1 MAARGFGSDN
11 HAGALPEVLA
21 AMGAVNEGHAGSY
34 GHDEDTERVEA
45 LFGER
50 FGPGARTFFV
60 FNGSG
65 ANVVAMRAM
74 CKPWEAVICTQAAHM
89 EVDECGAP
97 EAIAGVKLLTVA
109 APDGKLTPDLIT
121 RRIARVGD
129 EHAAQARVVSVTQT
143 TELGTLYS
151 LDELAAITATARE
164 HGLLVHMDGARFL
177 NAAEALGCSFADLAR
192 GVDILSFGGT
202 KAGMVFGEAIVVLR
216 PELADGMPY
225 LRKQTLQLASKMRF
239 VAAQFEALLR
249 DDAGLRAVGNANAM
263 ARRLAAAIQRIDG
276 VRITQAVQ
284 ANVVFAILP
293 PEATERLQRD
303 WRFYTWDEHT
313 GEVRWM
319 CAWDTTADDV
329 DAFAAAVA
337 DAVGAAVA

>member
-21 AMGAVNEGHAGSY
+21 ALGAVNGGHAASY
-34 GHDEDTERVEA
+34 GHDEETERVER
-45 LFGER
+45 LFADR
-50 FGPGARTFFV
+50 FGPHARTFFA

-65 ANVVAMRAM
+65 ANIVALRAM
-74 CKPWEAVICTQAAHM
+74 CRPWEAVICAESAHL
-89 EVDECGAP
+89 EVDECGAA
-97 EAIAGVKLLTVA
+97 EAVAGLKLLTVPT
-109 APDGKLTPDLIT
+109 PDGKLTPELVA
-121 RRIARVGD
+121 RRVVRVGD
-129 EHAAQARVVSVTQT
+129 EHAAQARVVSVTQP
-143 TELGTLYS
+143 TELGTLYT

-164 HGLLVHMDGARFL
+164 HGLLVHLDGARFL
-177 NAAEALGCSFADLAR
+177 NAVEALGCSFADLAR
-192 GVDILSFGGT
+192 GVDIVSFGGT
-202 KAGMVFGEAIVVLR
+202 KAGCVFGEAIVVLR
-216 PELADGMPY
+216 PELADGMRY

-239 VAAQFEALLR
+239 VAAQFDALLT
-249 DDAGLRAVGNANAM
+249 DDVGLRAVGHANAM
-263 ARRLAAAIQRIDG
+263 ARRLAAAVQRIDG

-284 ANVVFAILP
+284 ANVVFAVVP
-293 PEATERLQRD
+293 AAATERLQRD
-303 WRFYTWDEHT
+303 WRFYTWNEHT

>member
-1 MAARGFGSDN
+1 MGARGFGSDN
-11 HAGALPEVLA
+11 HAGALPEALA
-21 AMGAVNEGHAGSY
+21 AMAAVNEGHASSY

-45 LFGER
+45 LIAER
-50 FGPGARTFFV
+50 FGDGARTFFV

-74 CKPWEAVICTQAAHM
+74 CKPWEAVICTESAHM

-97 EAIAGVKLLTVA
+97 EAIAGVKLLTVPT
-109 APDGKLTPDLIT
+109 PDGKLTPDLIA
-121 RRIARVGD
+121 RRVVRVGD
-129 EHAAQARVVSVTQT
+129 EHAAQVRVVSLTQT
-143 TELGTLYS
+143 TELGTLYT
-151 LDELAAITATARE
+151 LEELAAITATARE

-177 NAAEALGCSFADLAR
+177 NAVEALGCTFAEMTA
-192 GVDILSFGGT
+192 GVDALTFGGT
-202 KAGMVFGEAIVVLR
+202 KAGLVFGEALVVLR
-216 PELADGMPY
+216 PELADGMLY

-239 VAAQFEALLR
+239 VAAQFDALLR
-249 DDAGLRAVGNANAM
+249 DDTGLRAVGNANAM
-263 ARRLAAAIQRIDG
+263 ARRLAAAIQGIDG

>member
-1 MAARGFGSDN
+1 MTGRLAEFGTTIFAEMSALAARTGAINLGQGYPDTDGPAEIMAA
-11 HAGALPEVLA
+11 
-21 AMGAVNEGHAGSY
+21 
-34 GHDEDTERVEA
+34 VE
-45 LFGER
+45 
-50 FGPGARTFFV
+50 
-60 FNGSG
+60 S
-65 ANVVAMRAM
+65 AMRSGQANQYAPIAGVPEL
-74 CKPWEAVICTQAAHM
+74 CAAIAEHQGRRYGLAVDPRAGVQVTF
-89 EVDECGAP
+89 GAP
-97 EAIAGVKLLTVA
+97 EAIAGVKLLTVP

-129 EHAAQARVVSVTQT
+129 EHAAQARVVSITQT
-143 TELGTLYS
+143 TELGTLYT
-151 LDELAAITATARE
+151 LDELAALPATARE

-177 NAAEALGCSFADLAR
+177 NAVEALGCTFADLAE
-192 GVDILSFGGT
+192 G
-202 KAGMVFGEAIVVLR
+202 AM
-216 PELADGMPY
+216 Y

-249 DDAGLRAVGNANAM
+249 DDTGLRAVGNANAM

-319 CAWDTTADDV
+319 CAWDTTPDDV